1 MRNLLMQRKP
11 AHVVAIVALL
21 GLTTKACVPAGGA
34 PPGSH
39 SQTIHSC
46 SPNYTDENKLGRL
59 SVQQRGPGTSIQWG
73 AYPNLP
79 AEKYIV
85 GIYIGDKKVD
95 GKKQNYAPHGSLPAR
110 APNKRGHLVRTYKT
124 GQIFKIAGTSY
135 DAKGSVV
142 QKLFIKCRLV

>member
-1 MRNLLMQRKP
+1 MSDLVVQRKP

-21 GLTTKACVPAGGA
+21 GLTTKACVPAGA

-59 SVQQRGPGTSIQWG
+59 SVQQKGPGTSIQWG

-85 GIYIGDKKVD
+85 GIYIGEKKVD
-95 GKKQNYAPHGSLPAR
+95 GKNQSYAPHGSLPAR
-110 APNKRGHLVRTYKT
+110 LRDKRGYSVRTYKT
-124 GQIFKIAGTSY
+124 GQVFKLAGTSY
-135 DAKGSVV
+135 DAKGGVV
-142 QKLFIKCRLV
+142 QKFFIKCRLA

>member
-1 MRNLLMQRKP
+1 MRDLLAQKRP
-11 AHVVAIVALL
+11 VHVVAIVALL
-21 GLTTKACVPAGGA
+21 GLTPKACVPAGG

-59 SVQQRGPGTSIQWG
+59 SVQQKGPGSSIQWG
-73 AYPNLP
+73 AYPSLP

-85 GIYIGDKKVD
+85 RIYIGDKPVD

-110 APNKRGHLVRTYKT
+110 APDKRGHLVRTYKT
-124 GQIFKIAGTSY
+124 GQIFKISGTSY
-135 DAKGSVV
+135 DAKGGVV
-142 QKLFIKCRLV
+142 QKFFIKCRLV